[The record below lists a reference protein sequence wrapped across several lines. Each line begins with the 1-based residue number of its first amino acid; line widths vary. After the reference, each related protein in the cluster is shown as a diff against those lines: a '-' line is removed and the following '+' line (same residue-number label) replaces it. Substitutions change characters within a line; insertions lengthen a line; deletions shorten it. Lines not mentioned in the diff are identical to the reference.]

1 MKIRNA
7 VKILRT
13 LALFALASVAAGPA
27 GAELVILTDGDF
39 FKVTAYELHGNR
51 MRLELLSGG
60 RVTLPM
66 ARIERII
73 DDEILPEPEPVEVP
87 EEVGVLNLAFEEGQP
102 VPETPYG
109 PLIYRAAK
117 RHDLNPRIVAA
128 VVRAES
134 AFDHRAISPK
144 GARGLMQLM
153 PATADRFGV
162 RRSELFE
169 PARNLE
175 AGTRYLSWLLERFE
189 NDLPRA
195 LAGYNAGEGA
205 VDRYKG
211 VPPYRET
218 RNYIRRIYRTLELAE
233 EELEGIL

>member
-1 MKIRNA
+1 MKNRLSIALLSLLA
-7 VKILRT
+7 VSAT
-13 LALFALASVAAGPA
+13 PA
-27 GAELVILTDGDF
+27 RGELVILTDGDF
-39 FKVTAYELHGNR
+39 FKVTAFELKGNR
-51 MRLELLSGG
+51 MRLDLFTGG

-73 DDEILPEPEPVEVP
+73 DDEVLPEAVPVEVP
-87 EEVGVLNLAFEEGQP
+87 EEVEELSLGFKEGQP

-109 PLIYRAAK
+109 SLIYSAAK
-117 RHDLNPRIVAA
+117 RHDLNPQIVAA
-128 VVRAES
+128 VIRAES
-134 AFDHRAISPK
+134 AFDHRAVSPK

-162 RRSELFE
+162 RRTELFE

-175 AGTRYLSWLLERFE
+175 AGTRYLSWLLKRFE
-189 NDLPRA
+189 NDLLKA

-218 RNYIRRIYRTLELAE
+218 RNYIRRIYRTLELGE
-233 EELEGIL
+233 ERLEGIL

>member
-1 MKIRNA
+1 MHRGIVKLPSRLLIVAFSFLA
-7 VKILRT
+7 VPP
-13 LALFALASVAAGPA
+13 V
-27 GAELVILTDGDF
+27 GAELVILSDGDF
-39 FKVTAYELHGNR
+39 FKVTAYELQGNR
-51 MRLELLSGG
+51 MRLDLFSGG

-66 ARIERII
+66 DRIERII
-73 DDEILPEPEPVEVP
+73 DDEVLPDPEPVVVPKEV
-87 EEVGVLNLAFEEGQP
+87 EELVLAFEESQP
-102 VPETPYG
+102 VPQTPHG
-109 PLIYRAAK
+109 QLIYSAAK
-117 RHDLNPRIVAA
+117 RHGLNPRIVAA

-153 PATADRFGV
+153 PATANRFGV

-175 AGTRYLSWLLERFE
+175 AGTRYLSWLLKRFG

-205 VDRYKG
+205 VDRYDG

-218 RNYIRRIYRTLELAE
+218 RGYIRRIYRSLKLGEKH
-233 EELEGIL
+233 LEGIL